1 MLLSLQ
7 KINTF
12 DPNLT
17 TDNLSLHLELM
28 NDKTKMPTKEQKP
41 RILSLDTLRGF
52 DMFWIIGGGTL
63 IEVLAKCFP
72 AAWLQVLSRQMEHA
86 TWAGFH
92 FEDLIFP
99 LFMFISGVT
108 IPIAV
113 ISKLEKGSSK
123 KEVILKIAK
132 RMLILI
138 ALGIIFN
145 GTLRNG
151 FSNAR
156 YVSILGQIGISYFI
170 ASLIV
175 IYAKSLKNQLFWLCG
190 LLIGYSVVQLLIP
203 VPGIGSGILT
213 PYGCINSYIDRM
225 LLPGRLAYGPDGEM
239 VSGNGVFD
247 ALGILSIISAIGVT
261 LMGYFAGII
270 LLQKDSTPQK
280 KLRILVGI
288 GIGLIV
294 LSLFI
299 SPFYPV
305 IKKCW
310 TTTYN
315 ILSGG
320 ISFLLVPLFYFVI
333 DVLGY
338 KKWTLF
344 FRVIGTNSIFI
355 YLIVVGNLLNIS
367 STTTSLFGWIINPM
381 SENAGQLVLVIGN
394 ITLAWL
400 LLYLMYRK
408 SIFIKV

>member
-1 MLLSLQ
+1 
-7 KINTF
+7 
-12 DPNLT
+12 
-17 TDNLSLHLELM
+17 M
-28 NDKTKMPTKEQKP
+28 NDATKMPAQEHKQ

-52 DMFWIIGGGTL
+52 DMFWIIGGGAL

-72 AAWLQVLSRQMEHA
+72 SAWLQILSGQMEHA

-113 ISKLEKGSSK
+113 LSKLEKGSSK
-123 KEVILKIAK
+123 KEVILKNAK
-132 RMLILI
+132 RMVILIL
-138 ALGIIFN
+138 LGIIFN

-156 YVSILGQIGISYFI
+156 YVSILAQIGISYFI

-175 IYAKSLKNQLFWLCG
+175 IYTKSVKNQLFWLCG
-190 LLIGYSVVQLLIP
+190 LLIGYAVVQLLIP
-203 VPGIGSGILT
+203 VPGIGPGVLT
-213 PYGCINSYIDRM
+213 PEGCINGYIDRM
-225 LLPGRLAYGPDGEM
+225 LLPGRLAYGADGGM

-247 ALGILSIISAIGVT
+247 ALGILCIISSTGVT
-261 LMGYFAGII
+261 LMGYFAGLI
-270 LLQKDSTPQK
+270 LLQKDSAPQK
-280 KLRILVGI
+280 KLRILVSV

-294 LSLFI
+294 LSLCI

-320 ISFLLVPLFYFVI
+320 ISFLLVALFYLII

-355 YLIVVGNLLNIS
+355 YLIVVGNLLNVS
-367 STTTSLFGWIINPM
+367 STTTSLLGWIINPM
-381 SENAGQLVLVIGN
+381 GENTGQLLLVTGN

-400 LLYLMYRK
+400 LLYFMYK
-408 SIFIKV
+408 KNILIKV

>member
-113 ISKLEKGSSK
+113 LSKLEKGSSK
-123 KEVILKIAK
+123 NEVILKIAK

-320 ISFLLVPLFYFVI
+320 ISFLLVALFYFVI

>member
-1 MLLSLQ
+1 
-7 KINTF
+7 
-12 DPNLT
+12 
-17 TDNLSLHLELM
+17 M
-28 NDKTKMPTKEQKP
+28 NDKTKMPAQEHKP
-41 RILSLDTLRGF
+41 RMLSLDTLRGF
-52 DMFWIIGGGTL
+52 DMFWIIGGGSL

-72 AAWLQVLSRQMEHA
+72 AAWLQALSGQMEHA

-132 RMLILI
+132 RMLILV
-138 ALGIIFN
+138 AFGIIFN

-151 FSNAR
+151 FSNVR
-156 YVSILGQIGISYFI
+156 YASVLGQIGISYFI

-175 IYAKSLKNQLFWLCG
+175 IYSKSLKNTLFWLCG

-213 PYGCINSYIDRM
+213 PAGCINSYIDRM
-225 LLPGRLAYGPDGEM
+225 LLPGRLAYGANGEM

-247 ALGILSIISAIGVT
+247 ALGILCIISAIGVT

-270 LLQKDSTPQK
+270 LLQKDSAPQK

-288 GIGLIV
+288 GIGLII
-294 LSLFI
+294 LSLCI
-299 SPFYPV
+299 SPFYPI

-315 ILSGG
+315 MISGG
-320 ISFLLVPLFYFVI
+320 ISFLLVALFYFII

-367 STTTSLFGWIINPM
+367 STTTSFFGWIINPM
-381 SENAGQLVLVIGN
+381 GENTGQLVLVSGN
-394 ITLAWL
+394 IILAWL
-400 LLYLMYRK
+400 LLYFMYRK

>member
-190 LLIGYSVVQLLIP
+190 LLIGYSIVQLLIP

-320 ISFLLVPLFYFVI
+320 ISFLLVALFYFVI

>member
-320 ISFLLVPLFYFVI
+320 ISFLLVALFYFVI

-381 SENAGQLVLVIGN
+381 GENTGQLVLVIGN

-408 SIFIKV
+408 NIFFKV

>member
-1 MLLSLQ
+1 
-7 KINTF
+7 
-12 DPNLT
+12 
-17 TDNLSLHLELM
+17 
-28 NDKTKMPTKEQKP
+28 
-41 RILSLDTLRGF
+41 
-52 DMFWIIGGGTL
+52 
-63 IEVLAKCFP
+63 
-72 AAWLQVLSRQMEHA
+72 
-86 TWAGFH
+86 
-92 FEDLIFP
+92 
-99 LFMFISGVT
+99 
-108 IPIAV
+108 
-113 ISKLEKGSSK
+113 
-123 KEVILKIAK
+123 
-132 RMLILI
+132 
-138 ALGIIFN
+138 
-145 GTLRNG
+145 
-151 FSNAR
+151 
-156 YVSILGQIGISYFI
+156 
-170 ASLIV
+170 
-175 IYAKSLKNQLFWLCG
+175 
-190 LLIGYSVVQLLIP
+190 
-203 VPGIGSGILT
+203 
-213 PYGCINSYIDRM
+213 
-225 LLPGRLAYGPDGEM
+225 M

-320 ISFLLVPLFYFVI
+320 ISFLLVALFYFVI

>member
-63 IEVLAKCFP
+63 IEVLSKCFP

-320 ISFLLVPLFYFVI
+320 ISFLLVALFYFVI

>member
-113 ISKLEKGSSK
+113 LSKLEKGSSK

-320 ISFLLVPLFYFVI
+320 ISFLLVALFYFVI

>member
-12 DPNLT
+12 DPNLI
-17 TDNLSLHLELM
+17 TDKLSLHLELM

-320 ISFLLVPLFYFVI
+320 ISFLLVALFYFVI

>member
-1 MLLSLQ
+1 
-7 KINTF
+7 
-12 DPNLT
+12 
-17 TDNLSLHLELM
+17 M
-28 NDKTKMPTKEQKP
+28 NDATKMPAQEHKP
-41 RILSLDTLRGF
+41 RIMSLDTLRGF
-52 DMFWIIGGGTL
+52 DMFWIIGGGSL

-72 AAWLQVLSRQMEHA
+72 AAWLQSLSLQMEHA
-86 TWAGFH
+86 NWAGFH

-320 ISFLLVPLFYFVI
+320 ISFLLVALFYFVI